1 MSVQGRAVPLAHST
15 ACPLAR
21 GGHLLL
27 LGDVSART
35 PACRLTPRPAGPHG
49 LSRLLLLT
57 AQPLPLL
64 PTPVLV
70 GTPPR
75 GPFLSCPSPC
85 SPAPPCRPVV
95 GCTPASVPLIAH
107 LHGHSP
113 PAAPGSAS
121 TRRCGLLAVAHRD
134 GAPRGSLLP
143 PLHPEV
149 KGRSSSHSG
158 WPGPA
163 ASQACSRGGDI
174 AGGQAGP
181 SLSWLSA
188 PASAPG
194 HWHHQEPGLAALA
207 WPLPPGLVPRGCAAA
222 QHWAL
227 LHADIPGGLS
237 QSQLPPGR
245 RARRRSSQGP
255 LLRNETRP
263 LRGGGRPQKPG
274 DPQAPADPSAGSD
287 GGSAC
292 RRVCLLQP
300 PPRPH
305 VPGQAACPELGHPRA
320 CVHRPSSALPRVLGM
335 QRASMRRQAPWPVPR
350 LPTWLCSLG
359 ACAGQAAVHG
369 RPCHPA
375 ACWPLLLLSRG
386 GHQRGGRGGSGFLPR
401 GPPEAPP
408 LHCDLTD
415 SPRFLATRSGN
426 NGKP

>member
-1 MSVQGRAVPLAHST
+1 MPLPMLPST
-15 ACPLAR
+15 AMQTC
-21 GGHLLL
+21 GGVHACL
-27 LGDVSART
+27 SAR
-35 PACRLTPRPAGPHG
+35 
-49 LSRLLLLT
+49 
-57 AQPLPLL
+57 L
-64 PTPVLV
+64 PTSTATRPQQRREA
-70 GTPPR
+70 PPR
-75 GPFLSCPSPC
+75 G
-85 SPAPPCRPVV
+85 AV
-95 GCTPASVPLIAH
+95 GCWL
-107 LHGHSP
+107 P
-113 PAAPGSAS
+113 P
-121 TRRCGLLAVAHRD
+121 AVAHRD

-143 PLHPEV
+143 LLHPEV

-188 PASAPG
+188 PAPAPG

-222 QHWAL
+222 QRWAL

-263 LRGGGRPQKPG
+263 LRGGGRLQKPG

-292 RRVCLLQP
+292 RCVCLLQP
-300 PPRPH
+300 PPRPQ

-320 CVHRPSSALPRVLGM
+320 CVQRPSSALPRVLGM
-335 QRASMRRQAPWPVPR
+335 QRASMRRQAPRPVPR

-369 RPCHPA
+369 RRAILLPA
-375 ACWPLLLLSRG
+375 GPSCCCLVVGTSGAEGGDRVSYRG
-386 GHQRGGRGGSGFLPR
+386 AHQRPRPSTATSQTHPGS
-401 GPPEAPP
+401 
-408 LHCDLTD
+408 
-415 SPRFLATRSGN
+415 
-426 NGKP
+426 